1 MNIPT
6 DHTDTNPRHFWL
18 SGEQP
23 ERVIEFDEEIG
34 AWQVYGHAETLRI
47 LSDPKTYSSDMMSLF
62 AETGMVDVAETG
74 LTVEDMMAGN
84 LVQMDP
90 PDHRKLRSLVSSAF
104 TPKVVADLEP
114 RIAELTHQLL
124 AQTGSGEI
132 ELVRDL
138 AYPLPVTVIADLLG
152 VPASDH
158 DKFREW
164 AKAMGENKNEISLN
178 GMTDEQKRDM
188 AEQFDGARK
197 MAEYIAGHAAE
208 RRRQPRE
215 DLLTKLVEAEV
226 DGERLSDTEV
236 TNFASLLLLAGH
248 ITTTLLIGNTTLCLD
263 ANPAAAER
271 VRADRALV
279 PTAIE
284 ESLRLL
290 TPFAL
295 LARRTT
301 TDVTVAGQHVP
312 ANQALMLWVG
322 AANRDAGVFTDPNTF
337 DPARDPNPHIAF
349 GRGVHFCLGAPLARL
364 EGRIVLNILLDRYRE
379 LRTDPA
385 NPPTFLRAWD
395 MTGVSTL
402 PLVVT

>member
-1 MNIPT
+1 MNILT
-6 DHTDTNPRHFWL
+6 DNPDTNPRHFWL
-18 SGEQP
+18 RGQQP
-23 ERVIEFDEEIG
+23 ERLIEFDEEIG
-34 AWQVYGHAETLRI
+34 AWQVYGHPETLQA
-47 LSDPKTYSSDMMSLF
+47 LSDPKTFSSNLTSFF
-62 AETGMVDVAETG
+62 AAADLAGQEQSFEEMT
-74 LTVEDMMAGN
+74 AGN
-84 LVQMDP
+84 LVQLDP

-114 RIAELTHQLL
+114 RIAALTHDLIDR
-124 AQTGSGEI
+124 ADGEDV

-158 DKFREW
+158 EQFREW
-164 AKAMGENKNEISLN
+164 ARAMGENKNEFSLT

-188 AEQFDGARK
+188 RAQLDGAKK
-197 MAEYIAGHAAE
+197 MGEYIAGHAAE
-208 RRRQPRE
+208 RRRVPRE
-215 DLLTKLVEAEV
+215 DLLTRLVEAQV

-236 TNFASLLLLAGH
+236 VNFASLLLLAGH
-248 ITTTLLIGNTTLCLD
+248 ITTTMLIGNTTLCLD
-263 ANPAAAER
+263 ANPAQAAR
-271 VRADRALV
+271 VRADRTLV
-279 PTAIE
+279 PTTIE

-295 LARRTT
+295 FARRTT
-301 TDVTVAGQHVP
+301 AEVTIAGQHVP
-312 ANQALMLWVG
+312 ANQALMLWAG
-322 AANRDAGVFTDPNTF
+322 AANRDARVFADPNAF

-402 PLVVT
+402 PLLVG